1 MGVALVLA
9 ITAAVL
15 LGASDLFAARAARTE
30 APVTVTRTAVGTSA
44 LLSPVL
50 LLLTNSAWIG
60 HDLLIGGGAGLC
72 MTLGLI
78 MLYRGYSIAR
88 MGIVA
93 PLSSVLL
100 ATVPVLWD
108 VFNGVRP
115 GTVAAVGMAVGV
127 VAVVLTSYTPG
138 GAGSVGAGIGL
149 GLASGVAFGVAFTMM
164 GEVTSAAGL
173 APVIVQ
179 RWVALSFLMVLGAVR
194 AEPFVARGVAG
205 RMAVLAGVL
214 GLFAIGAL
222 QSAFQRGDLGPVA
235 VASSQ
240 FATVAVVLSVVF
252 NHERMRWWQGTGVT
266 TTALAVALIAAG
278 S

>member
-1 MGVALVLA
+1 MGIALVLA
-9 ITAAVL
+9 IVAAVL
-15 LGASDLFAARAARTE
+15 LGTSDLFAAHAARSA
-30 APVTVTRTAVGTSA
+30 APVTVARTAVGTSA
-44 LLSPVL
+44 LLSPIL
-50 LLLTNSAWIG
+50 LLFADSRWIAR
-60 HDLLIGGGAGLC
+60 DLVIGGLAGLC
-72 MTLGLI
+72 MTVGLI
-78 MLYRGYSIAR
+78 LLYRGYAIAR

-93 PLSSVLL
+93 PLSSVML

-115 GTVAAVGMAVGV
+115 GAVAGVGMAVGV

-138 GAGSVGAGIGL
+138 GAGSVSAGVAL

-164 GEVTSAAGL
+164 GDVSPAAGL

-179 RWVALSFLMVLGAVR
+179 RWVALAFLMGLGLVR
-194 AEPFVARGVAG
+194 SEPFIAHVPARRTA
-205 RMAVLAGVL
+205 ALAGLL

-222 QSAFQRGDLGPVA
+222 QTAFQRGELGPVA

-252 NHERMRWWQGTGVT
+252 NKERMRWWQATGVA
-266 TTALAVALIAAG
+266 TTAVAVALIAAG
-278 S
+278 G